1 MRIFTNLHAMVFAAI
16 LVAISVTGKLFAI
29 NLGEML
35 RISYENLP
43 IAMAGIIFGPFA
55 GFVVGICADICGC
68 LAVAYT
74 INPIIT
80 LGAGAIGLVCGTISL
95 FAKNRFS
102 PVWLIV
108 SDVAGHI
115 VGSIIIKTIGIAIYY
130 GAENGFW
137 ALMFTRVATYIPVVI
152 FEIIIFV
159 FLLTNKHIN
168 RELIKL
174 TQRKIKRTRKN
185 KMTYT
190 EALEYIHSVSW
201 KGSRPGLERITEL
214 CKKLGDPQ
222 KNMKFVHVTGTNGKG
237 STCAMTEIIL
247 RKSGYKTGLFT
258 SPYVRFF
265 NERMAV
271 NGKSISDDQLAEI
284 TAFVKPY
291 ADSMEDKPTEFE
303 LITAIAFEYFRREKC
318 DVVVLE
324 VGMGGRLDSTNII
337 ENPLVSVITG
347 ISLDHTAFL
356 GDTEEK
362 IAAEKAGIIK
372 KGCPVV
378 YGGRDFGV
386 TDTKET
392 GEKTAFSV
400 IKEKAD
406 ELGCAFSFCDYGA
419 LNLKK
424 CDLDGAVFDYKDRKD
439 VKISL
444 LGLYQ
449 PQNAVKALE
458 VIDALRSSGLIIP
471 EEAVREG
478 LAEVKWSARFEK
490 LSEKPLVL
498 YDGSHNPEGIAEAQR
513 TLKYYFGDRKV
524 NILTGVMADKDY
536 SEMAEKLAPLANKIF
551 TVTPD
556 NPRSLKAEELAKVYE
571 GFGVTS
577 KPFDTVENG
586 YRAAFEDSK
595 NSGIPLVCLGSL
607 YMYAEVA
614 AAADLLSLKMKV

>member
-1 MRIFTNLHAMVFAAI
+1 
-16 LVAISVTGKLFAI
+16 
-29 NLGEML
+29 
-35 RISYENLP
+35 
-43 IAMAGIIFGPFA
+43 
-55 GFVVGICADICGC
+55 
-68 LAVAYT
+68 
-74 INPIIT
+74 
-80 LGAGAIGLVCGTISL
+80 
-95 FAKNRFS
+95 
-102 PVWLIV
+102 
-108 SDVAGHI
+108 
-115 VGSIIIKTIGIAIYY
+115 
-130 GAENGFW
+130 
-137 ALMFTRVATYIPVVI
+137 
-152 FEIIIFV
+152 
-159 FLLTNKHIN
+159 
-168 RELIKL
+168 
-174 TQRKIKRTRKN
+174 
-185 KMTYT
+185 MTYN

-258 SPYVRFF
+258 SPYVRYF

-271 NGKSISDDQLAEI
+271 NGKSISNEMLAEI
-284 TAFVKPY
+284 TEYVRPF

-303 LITAIAFEYFRREKC
+303 LITAIAFEYFRRENC
-318 DVVVLE
+318 DVIVLE

-337 ENPLVSVITG
+337 ESALVSVITG

-362 IAAEKAGIIK
+362 IAYEKAGIIK
-372 KGCPVV
+372 KGCCVV
-378 YGGRDFGV
+378 YGGRDFGQ
-386 TDTKET
+386 TDAKEN
-392 GEKTAFSV
+392 GEMPAFSV
-400 IKEKAD
+400 IKDKAT
-406 ELGCAFSFCDYGA
+406 ELGCPFSFCDYGA
-419 LNLKK
+419 LKLKS

-458 VIDALRSSGLIIP
+458 VVDALRDNGLVIP
-471 EEAVREG
+471 EVAVREG

-513 TLKYYFGDRKV
+513 TLKYYFGDQKV

-536 SEMAEKLAPLANKIF
+536 SEMAASLAPLANKVF

-556 NPRSLKAEELAKVYE
+556 NPRSLSASELAKVYD

-577 KPFDTVENG
+577 IPFETVESG
-586 YRAAFEDSK
+586 YRAAFADSA
-595 NSGIPLVCLGSL
+595 SSSTPLVCLGSL

-614 AAADLLSLKMKV
+614 EAAEKVNAEN